1 LQFRYRGSRRESAV
15 AQLFSL
21 DLIVRMSDSV
31 PEHKPKPQPAGS
43 GGPPKPPKKTAR
55 GFEDEPTGGAERDF
69 ALRHLLKAFSKRLAD
84 PDLSAAERTETQKAF
99 ERLKEEIK
107 KEKP

>member
-1 LQFRYRGSRRESAV
+1 M

-21 DLIVRMSDSV
+21 DLIVSMSDSV
-31 PEHKPKPQPAGS
+31 AKHRPKPQPAGS

-55 GFEDEPTGGAERDF
+55 GLEDEPPGVPNV
-69 ALRHLLKAFSKRLAD
+69 LRYLLKSFSKRMAD
-84 PDLSAAERTETQKAF
+84 PDLSATERTSTKRAIKQ
-99 ERLKEEIK
+99 LKEEIK